1 MENYNLENSVVLNYT
16 RYQFKEP
23 LLLTDCIFRS
33 QHVRVMLI
41 HVLLYS
47 KGLSDVSAPASHLVI
62 LESISKQ

>member
-41 HVLLYS
+41 LLYS
-47 KGLSDVSAPASHLVI
+47 NGLSDVSAPASHLVI
-62 LESISKQ
+62 VESISKQ

>member
-16 RYQFKEP
+16 QYQFKEP

-41 HVLLYS
+41 LLYS
-47 KGLSDVSAPASHLVI
+47 KGLSDGSAPASTHLVI

>member
-16 RYQFKEP
+16 QYQFKEP

-33 QHVRVMLI
+33 QHVKAMLI
-41 HVLLYS
+41 LLYS

-62 LESISKQ
+62 VESISKQ

>member
-16 RYQFKEP
+16 QYQFKEP

-41 HVLLYS
+41 LLYS
-47 KGLSDVSAPASHLVI
+47 KDLSDVSAPASHLVI

>member
-16 RYQFKEP
+16 QYQFKEP

-41 HVLLYS
+41 LLYS
-47 KGLSDVSAPASHLVI
+47 KSLSDVSAPASHLVI

>member
-16 RYQFKEP
+16 QYQFKEP
-23 LLLTDCIFRS
+23 LLLTDCIFRP

-41 HVLLYS
+41 LLYS
-47 KGLSDVSAPASHLVI
+47 KVLSDVSAPASHLVI

>member
-41 HVLLYS
+41 LHYS

>member
-41 HVLLYS
+41 LLYS
-47 KGLSDVSAPASHLVI
+47 KGLSDVLAPASHLVI

>member
-16 RYQFKEP
+16 QYQFKEP

-41 HVLLYS
+41 LLYS
-47 KGLSDVSAPASHLVI
+47 KGLSDVSAPTSHLVI

>member
-16 RYQFKEP
+16 QYQFKEP

-41 HVLLYS
+41 LLYS
-47 KGLSDVSAPASHLVI
+47 TGLSDVSAPASHLVI
-62 LESISKQ
+62 VESISKQ

>member
-16 RYQFKEP
+16 QYQFKEP

-41 HVLLYS
+41 LLYS
-47 KGLSDVSAPASHLVI
+47 KVLSDVSAPASHLVI
-62 LESISKQ
+62 VESISKQ

>member
-16 RYQFKEP
+16 QYQFKEP

-41 HVLLYS
+41 LLYS
-47 KGLSDVSAPASHLVI
+47 KVLSDVSAPASTHLVI

>member
-33 QHVRVMLI
+33 QQVRVMLI
-41 HVLLYS
+41 LLYS
-47 KGLSDVSAPASHLVI
+47 KGLSDVSAPESHLVI

>member
-16 RYQFKEP
+16 QYQFKEP

-41 HVLLYS
+41 LLY
-47 KGLSDVSAPASHLVI
+47 LFDVSAPASHLVI